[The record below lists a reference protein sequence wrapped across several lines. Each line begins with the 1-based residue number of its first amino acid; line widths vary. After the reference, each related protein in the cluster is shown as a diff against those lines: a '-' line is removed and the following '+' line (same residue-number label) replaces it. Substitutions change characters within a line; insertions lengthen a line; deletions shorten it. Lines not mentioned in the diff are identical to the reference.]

1 MVKKKNESIEDLE
14 SEEEI
19 EQEEEFNISN
29 HESDDEMVEYKDK
42 DDKKRSL
49 EEIYQVTF

>member
-14 SEEEI
+14 SEEEM
-19 EQEEEFNISN
+19 EQEEDFNISD
-29 HESDDEMVEYKDK
+29 HESDNEMVEYKE
-42 DDKKRSL
+42 DDNKKRSL